1 MYNSDLPTRAQLP
14 SSTQLLRS
22 TVMAIAAAAVILVT
36 IVLPAEYGIDPTR
49 IGRALGLTRMGEIKM
64 ARALDAEAD
73 RAAAPSPGQ
82 PAPGQ
87 GAGASPQSPAP
98 PEQRVSIAPAEPAN
112 AKPAARTDETI
123 VTLKPGEGAEVK
135 MEMSKGAT
143 VRYEWAAAGGPV
155 NHDTHVDDPK
165 GGTHSYSKG
174 RRVERDAG
182 EITAVFDGHHGWFWR
197 NRGNNAVTIALKTS
211 GEYRSIKR
219 M

>member
-1 MYNSDLPTRAQLP
+1 MRFMLLMYRDEKWWDAKPEEERG
-14 SSTQLLRS
+14 
-22 TVMAIAAAAVILVT
+22 AI
-36 IVLPAEYGIDPTR
+36 R
-49 IGRALGLTRMGEIKM
+49 Q
-64 ARALDAEAD
+64 
-73 RAAAPSPGQ
+73 RAADVA
-82 PAPGQ
+82 
-87 GAGASPQSPAP
+87 
-98 PEQRVSIAPAEPAN
+98 
-112 AKPAARTDETI
+112 ETI

-182 EITAVFDGHHGWFWR
+182 EVTAVFDGHHGWFWR